1 MVEKLKIN
9 YLCKLLILFS
19 TLKKQTMKKIL
30 TFLLMAIS
38 AQLFAQN
45 YPITSIN
52 ITLPVNPDANTAN
65 WGSGTSVF
73 IISATTRA
81 KEGHID
87 NLVIES
93 KILVTIK
100 NGGSKICGS
109 YTSATAP
116 ASDFNTITK
125 VWGGSTA
132 VSLLGK
138 ECRLKPG
145 DYTLLVQFFDL
156 KNNALSDEKCKPFS
170 IRGEEQQTYQAPQ
183 AISPADGS
191 VIGKKDSK
199 SPILFR
205 WTPVVPRPNNEVIY
219 KVKLIEIRQGQ
230 SATAA
235 LKSASPVFEKEV
247 INQTLLVLPSLSPY
261 PIAKDSKYGWF
272 VQATNKEGNPIGGN
286 NGNSGVNVFKIE

>member
-1 MVEKLKIN
+1 MDFNEDSFIN
-9 YLCKLLILFS
+9 EIKD
-19 TLKKQTMKKIL
+19 KKEL
-30 TFLLMAIS
+30 NGIS
-38 AQLFAQN
+38 
-45 YPITSIN
+45 S
-52 ITLPVNPDANTAN
+52 
-65 WGSGTSVF
+65 
-73 IISATTRA
+73 
-81 KEGHID
+81 K
-87 NLVIES
+87 VIES